1 MLNIYDI
8 YLDSFIFVF
17 FFCKIFTMKRFSGHF
32 SMLDDELQYAYFV
45 TSKRTHGWIPVGLCE
60 DIIQY
65 IPQESC
71 HHHKPGE
78 DDGLQRSQFAARP
91 CVQSAGCTLCTHV
104 KVGSEQEKKK
114 SSGEN
119 VRLTYIQRGGGAAT
133 NPTVPVFMRLL
144 L

>member
-1 MLNIYDI
+1 
-8 YLDSFIFVF
+8 
-17 FFCKIFTMKRFSGHF
+17 
-32 SMLDDELQYAYFV
+32 MLDDELQYAYFV

-119 VRLTYIQRGGGAAT
+119 VRLTYIQRGGAA
-133 NPTVPVFMRLL
+133 
-144 L
+144 